1 MAKVLI
7 DASHGPEDPTKAVL
21 PFFVARN
28 ALELGHEVT
37 IFLVGDATGLIRDSI
52 IETVVGVGPGAL
64 KDHFKAV
71 REAKSAIFL

>member
-1 MAKVLI
+1 MAKILI

-37 IFLVGDATGLIRDSI
+37 IFLVGDATNLIRDSV
-52 IETVVGVGPGAL
+52 IEAVVGVGPGAL
-64 KDHFKAV
+64 KDHFHAV
-71 REAKSAIFL
+71 REAKAPILL

>member
-37 IFLVGDATGLIRDSI
+37 LFLLGDATGLLRDSV

-64 KDHFKAV
+64 KDHFPAV
-71 REAKSAIFL
+71 RDGGATIYL

>member
-1 MAKVLI
+1 MAKILI

-28 ALELGHEVT
+28 AIELGHEVT
-37 IFLVGDATGLIRDSI
+37 IFLVGDATSLIRDGM
-52 IETVVGVGPGAL
+52 IESVVGVGPGAL

-71 REAKSAIFL
+71 RDARVPILL